1 MRKPS
6 AKKKKREA
14 KAAPARPTL
23 RPSAAPTRPSTPP
36 ASNRDARKFRPP
48 SSEVVPRFAGVPTF
62 LRLPVYDDP
71 RTVPAVD
78 VLLCGVPFD
87 GGTSFRPG
95 ARFGPRAV
103 REASALA
110 RPFSAALGVD
120 IYDELRVADGGDIA
134 VPPHDAGVALEAIAA
149 RSELITRSGA
159 IGGFIGG
166 DQTLTLGVL
175 RGIQRAKKKAFG
187 LLHIDAQSNASGAP
201 GDPTLDH
208 SSVIRHAVEEGLI
221 RADSTLQIGIRGP
234 YSSADELSF
243 ALSHGFEIVSTD
255 EVRWDIHAVVS
266 QVRKLVRKTAL
277 YVTVDVSA
285 LDPASA
291 PGTAFPLPGGMN
303 MWELQQLLRALVGA
317 EIIGFDV
324 VEIAPTYDPSGITAL
339 TGVGIVHE
347 ILAALADT
355 RRSARPA
362 PSSHHT
368 SSRRGRRSA

>member
-1 MRKPS
+1 
-6 AKKKKREA
+6 
-14 KAAPARPTL
+14 
-23 RPSAAPTRPSTPP
+23 
-36 ASNRDARKFRPP
+36 
-48 SSEVVPRFAGVPTF
+48 VVPRFAGIPSF

-103 REASALA
+103 REASALS

-120 IYDELRVADGGDIA
+120 VYDELRVADGGDIA
-134 VPPHDAGVALEAIAA
+134 VPPHDMLVALEAVAA
-149 RSELITRSGA
+149 RAELVTRSGA

-187 LLHIDAQSNASGAP
+187 LLHIDAQSNASGAV
-201 GDPTLDH
+201 GDPALH
-208 SSVIRHAVEEGLI
+208 HASVIRHAVEEGLV
-221 RADSTLQIGIRGP
+221 RPDSTMQVGIRGP
-234 YSSADELSF
+234 YSSADDLSF

-255 EVRWDIHAVVS
+255 EVRWDIHAVIS
-266 QVRKLVRKTAL
+266 QIRKLVTKGAL
-277 YVTVDVSA
+277 YVSVDVSA
-285 LDPASA
+285 LEPASA
-291 PGTAFPLPGGMN
+291 PGTAFPLPGGIN

-317 EIIGFDV
+317 ELIGFDV
-324 VEIAPTYDPSGITAL
+324 VEIAPTYDPSGITAIA
-339 TGVGIVHE
+339 GVSIVHE

-362 PSSHHT
+362 PSSHRA
-368 SSRRGRRSA
+368 SARRGRRFSP